1 MKITSQDFFFLSF
14 SILYLFSGGHLL
26 NASDGLATH
35 KVSSLGVMF
44 GKGSIVK
51 KKKKNQNPF
60 LWSGWGTGAA
70 WAVHEPAALRGG
82 SGLI

>member
-1 MKITSQDFFFLSF
+1 M
-14 SILYLFSGGHLL
+14 

-51 KKKKNQNPF
+51 KKKKSKP
-60 LWSGWGTGAA
+60 LSLEWLGHWGGLGRTRACSSAGWV
-70 WAVHEPAALRGG
+70 WAYLKIFG
-82 SGLI
+82 SIPVPVEQQHIV